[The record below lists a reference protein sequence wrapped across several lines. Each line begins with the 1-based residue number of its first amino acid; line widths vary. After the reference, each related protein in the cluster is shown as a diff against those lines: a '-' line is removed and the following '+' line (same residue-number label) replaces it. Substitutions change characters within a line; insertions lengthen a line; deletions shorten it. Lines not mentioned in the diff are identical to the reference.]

1 MASMKKVTYFH
12 LPTCP
17 YCIRADKILDELLR
31 EHPEF
36 KMPFIIRNHSGRQMC
51 DRLSSLIQMLKLRGH
66 EFGTYTPFA
75 IQQAQRLNAQPSQAT
90 HS

>member
-1 MASMKKVTYFH
+1 VLAKDGYFVTYFH
-12 LPTCP
+12 PWEF
-17 YCIRADKILDELLR
+17 YDLR

-51 DRLSSLIQMLKLRGH
+51 ERLSSLIQMLKRRGH

-75 IQQAQRLNAQPSQAT
+75 IQQAKRLNNPSSQAN